1 MNFIYQAIIVILILF
16 ITAQIARKFFKKDTT
31 LYLFIL
37 LKTKGLKKTIKKISK
52 YKFWDKL
59 TTFGIVAGF
68 GAFGIDYLIR
78 EKFTKSKRILL
89 FILSSILF
97 FIVYYVLLGNMLLT
111 NPIISIYGSY
121 IILIFCATMGLS
133 GFTLGG
139 LLVFSVDIFVKL
151 FAGSTPCPGVGLVIP
166 GVKMPKNPMFF
177 PWYCWIILI
186 ISAFIHEMS
195 HGAMLFRNKLKIK
208 SVGVILAGILPLGAF
223 VEPDEKEM
231 KKEKPKNLV
240 KMYSAGPTS
249 NVIVAVFFLII
260 LLLVSP
266 PIQNYTNQIDQNI
279 EEGLQIIAVDQNTDL
294 CGNFFEN
301 PAYGKLLVNDQII
314 SINGNEIKN
323 RTDFTK
329 YLNLETENEFVVKNT
344 DTNLVRTEIIAKSN
358 DLGRIGITV
367 NSIIDEDY
375 EIPKRYGFYKILKD
389 VLFWTVLLNFVIAS
403 TNFLP
408 TIPFD
413 GGYMSQVIFSD
424 YISKKNNQKKRM
436 KKVAKFFGYL
446 IIILIIANIVPY
458 FI

>member
-1 MNFIYQAIIVILILF
+1 MDFIYQAILVVLILF

-37 LKTKGLKKTIKKISK
+37 LKTKGLKETIKKISK

-68 GAFGIDYLIR
+68 GAFGVDYLIR
-78 EKFTKSKRILL
+78 EKFSKSKRILL
-89 FILSSILF
+89 FLLSSILF
-97 FIVYYVLLGNMLLT
+97 FIVYYVILGNMLLT
-111 NPIISIYGSY
+111 NPIISTYGSY
-121 IILIFCATMGLS
+121 IILFFCATMGLS

-139 LLVFSVDIFVKL
+139 LLVFSIDIFVKI
-151 FAGSTPCPGVGLVIP
+151 FAGSTPCPGVGVVIP
-166 GVKMPKNPMFF
+166 GVKIPKNPLFF

-186 ISAFIHEMS
+186 GSAFIHEMS
-195 HGAMLFRNKLKIK
+195 HGAMLFKNKMKIK

-231 KKEKPKNLV
+231 KKEKPKNLM

-249 NVIVAVFFLII
+249 NVIVALFFLII
-260 LLLVSP
+260 MLLISS
-266 PIQNYTNQIDQNI
+266 PIQNYTTQIDQNI
-279 EEGLQIIAVDQNTDL
+279 EQGLQIVAVDQNTDL

-301 PAYGKLLVNDQII
+301 PAYGKLQVNDEII

-323 RTDFTK
+323 RADFTK
-329 YLNLETENEFVVKNT
+329 YLDLEKENEFVVKNT
-344 DTNLVRTEIIAKSN
+344 DTNIVRTEVIEKSN
-358 DLGRIGITV
+358 ELGRIGITA
-367 NSIIDEDY
+367 NTIIDEEY
-375 EIPKRYGFYKILKD
+375 NVPKRYNFYKILKD

-424 YISKKNNQKKRM
+424 YLNKKNNKKKRM
-436 KKVAKFFGYL
+436 KRVAKFFGYL
-446 IIILIIANIVPY
+446 IILFILANIVPY